1 MARCMSPPLL
11 SSPVRRC
18 YVLRSSPWCQTSVRY
33 IVCRPVATQ
42 SGRSATPGT
51 SRFCVSVDILAVPDG
66 ENSDFL
72 TCNLVDHTV
81 VRILAIR
88 HRKNVYGDAESRST

>member
-1 MARCMSPPLL
+1 MHV
-11 SSPVRRC
+11 SPVTIFASAAI
-18 YVLRSSPWCQTSVRY
+18 LRSEIFTVVPNLVRC

-72 TCNLVDHTV
+72 TRNLVDHTV
-81 VRILAIR
+81 VA
-88 HRKNVYGDAESRST
+88 DT